1 MRMSVSEVIGV
12 TRKFLKEDAGYDRVT
27 VSSVVAI
34 EPDSKW
40 KVIAEISGIGPD
52 RKEVIVDDRDGN
64 VVSYKQA

>member
-1 MRMSVSEVIGV
+1 MIGV

>member
-12 TRKFLKEDAGYDRVT
+12 TRKFLKEDAGYEKVT